1 MSQVAKPPKPPSE
14 RRWLTINF
22 DEEANDALLPGDA
35 LANILSFVCRTT
47 PQGDDVT
54 SEMVE
59 TGSPSI
65 IANDL
70 KVTFLTGEGVDKQ
83 DYEYEAIVDTLLGET
98 LTEYLILEVRGRNVE
113 PTS

>member
-1 MSQVAKPPKPPSE
+1 MKGKEKICFPFPRDPH
-14 RRWLTINF
+14 
-22 DEEANDALLPGDA
+22 
-35 LANILSFVCRTT
+35 SFG
-47 PQGDDVT
+47 QGDDVT

-59 TGSPSI
+59 TGTPSI
-65 IANDL
+65 IENDL

-98 LTEYLILEVRGRNVE
+98 LTENLILEVRGRNVE

>member
-1 MSQVAKPPKPPSE
+1 MSQVVKPPKPPAE
-14 RRWLTINF
+14 KRWLTINF
-22 DEEANDALLPGDA
+22 DEKAKDALLPGDS
-35 LANILSFVCRTT
+35 LANILSFICRTS

-59 TGSPSI
+59 TGTPSI
-65 IANDL
+65 IENDL
-70 KVTFLTGEGVDKQ
+70 KVTFLTGEGVDTQ

-98 LTEYLILEVRGRNVE
+98 LTENLILEVRGRNVE

>member
-1 MSQVAKPPKPPSE
+1 MAQVVRPPKPPAE
-14 RRWLTINF
+14 KRWLTINF
-22 DEEANDALLPGDA
+22 DEKAKDALAPGDS

-59 TGSPSI
+59 AGTVSI

>member
-1 MSQVAKPPKPPSE
+1 MSQVVKPPKPPKE
-14 RRWLTINF
+14 KRWLTINF
-22 DEEANDALLPGDA
+22 DAKDA
-35 LANILSFVCRTT
+35 LAPGDSLSSLISLACRKA

-54 SEMVE
+54 DEMVE
-59 TGSPSI
+59 TGT
-65 IANDL
+65 AAVLLN
-70 KVTFLTGEGVDKQ
+70 KVTLLSGEGNDDQ